1 VLGGMNEVASIK
13 AKALPLL
20 AERRQAGELATVR
33 ADQVKAERVR
43 WVWPGRVPA
52 GKVVVVDGDP
62 GLGKSTVTL
71 DLAARL
77 TTASP
82 LPDGHRPERPMAVL
96 LLSAEDGVADTIRPR
111 LEAAGADLRLV
122 TVVDHVVDEGGP
134 RPVELPADADRIER
148 WCTGYADDPDPAGL
162 RVGLVVVDPL
172 MAFLAGEVN
181 AHRDQDVRRALH
193 PLKLLAERTDVAV
206 LVVRHLNKM
215 TGASALY
222 RGGGSIGIVGAAR
235 AGLLVGVDPQ
245 DPDRRI
251 LAVSKSNLAAKPPS
265 LAYRLIEDELYGT
278 AKVVWEGTSD
288 RTAEDLVGRPVDE
301 DEAPALA
308 EACRVLEEV
317 LADGPL
323 PAGNVKR
330 MAATAGVAERTLQR
344 ARHALGVTARRQ
356 GWGPGAV
363 YVWSMPANPQQHGE
377 HGEHGADALDTGPAM
392 DATEAMLAM
401 HAGLE
406 DGGEH
411 GRLPFPDDDPGR
423 FTR

>member
-122 TVVDHVVDEGGP
+122 TVVDHVLDEGGP

-265 LAYRLIEDELYGT
+265 LAYRLVEDELYGT
-278 AKVVWEGTSD
+278 AKVAWEGTSD

-330 MAATAGVAERTLQR
+330 TRQPQPARAGRRRRRSGRRAA
-344 ARHALGVTARRQ
+344 ALR
-356 GWGPGAV
+356 
-363 YVWSMPANPQQHGE
+363 
-377 HGEHGADALDTGPAM
+377 
-392 DATEAMLAM
+392 
-401 HAGLE
+401 LE
-406 DGGEH
+406 
-411 GRLPFPDDDPGR
+411 
-423 FTR
+423 